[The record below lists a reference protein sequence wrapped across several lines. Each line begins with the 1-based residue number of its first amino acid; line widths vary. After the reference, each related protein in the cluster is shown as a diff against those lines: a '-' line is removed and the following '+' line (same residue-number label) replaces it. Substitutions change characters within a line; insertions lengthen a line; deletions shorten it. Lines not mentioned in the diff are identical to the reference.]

1 MNTNSERASEYIGK
15 HCEYFRKG
23 LPPTGEKYAVEYRGV
38 LLVSND
44 TYELRQQ
51 LQALMDQIESRG

>member
-1 MNTNSERASEYIGK
+1 MNTNSERASDYIGK

-23 LPPTGEKYAVEYRGV
+23 LSPTGEKYAVDYRGA

-44 TYELRQQ
+44 THELRQQ